1 MKKRL
6 LAVSAAILISLI
18 PLPAAA
24 SEECPDLA
32 RPIHVMPFCFTE
44 SEFQAY
50 AASLGPSVD
59 PGPSYGPQIDQWTP
73 LVIKYWPAELVP
85 WARAIMKC
93 ESGGNEWAKNR
104 RSTAAGL
111 FQFLRSTWDRGPA
124 PALGLPAYW
133 TGAPYVAEWNIQAAA
148 WLYANW
154 GGESQWS
161 CKA

>member
-1 MKKRL
+1 MRKY
-6 LAVSAAILISLI
+6 LAACVVAVSLI
-18 PLPAAA
+18 PLPLQA
-24 SEECPDLA
+24 EEVPCPNPE
-32 RPIHVMPFCFTE
+32 RPIHVMPFCFSE
-44 SEFQAY
+44 SEYLDWTATPQQ
-50 AASLGPSVD
+50 VID
-59 PGPSYGPQIDQWTP
+59 PGPPWKA
-73 LVIKYWPAELVP
+73 LVIKYWPAELVD
-85 WARAIMKC
+85 WALAIIQC
-93 ESGGNEWAKNR
+93 ESGGDPWAKNP

-161 CKA
+161 CKR